1 MQLVYKGGYKYQVS
15 FDYEQKLPAY
25 FPRVPREIETDYL
38 WICPDRIL
46 VVKRGYAWDGPSGP
60 TWDTSAFMRGSL
72 VHDALY
78 QLMRLGHLDA
88 FTVRPCADRLL
99 KELCIEDGMWP
110 IRAKYTYYAV
120 RWFAK
125 KAATYGTEKLM
136 ITTP

>member
-1 MQLVYKGGYKYQVS
+1 MQLIYKGGYKYQVCY
-15 FDYEQKLPAY
+15 DYEHTLPTY
-25 FPRVPREIETDYL
+25 FPRVPKEITTDYL
-38 WICPDRIL
+38 WFCSDRIL
-46 VVKRGYAWDGPSGP
+46 VVKKGYAWDGPSGP
-60 TWDTSAFMRGSL
+60 TWDTPSFMRGSL

-78 QLMRLGHLDA
+78 QLCRLGL
-88 FTVRPCADRLL
+88 VEKNIYRPLADRLL

-125 KAATYGTEKLM
+125 SAATFGKETTI